1 MIIKKGAA
9 IMDKHKITYRNPMPE
24 EAEKIVAFY
33 NQVGGETPFLSF
45 IKDEYPLS
53 IKEEEEYIKGLNGNT
68 NNTMILALHGSEI
81 VGLTT
86 ITSTHKVKSRHEGEL
101 GIVVAKKYH
110 GQGIGTELIRQAID
124 WCKGNGVTTRIHLD
138 VSADNLTAI
147 SIYLKFGFVMEGCL
161 KNQTLIDG
169 KYYDTYVM
177 GMMLN

>member
-1 MIIKKGAA
+1 MMSKSKII
-9 IMDKHKITYRNPMPE
+9 YRNPKTE

-33 NQVGGETPFLSF
+33 HQVGGETPFLSF
-45 IKDEYPLS
+45 VKDEYPLS
-53 IKEEEEYIKGLNGNT
+53 AKE
-68 NNTMILALHGSEI
+68 
-81 VGLTT
+81 
-86 ITSTHKVKSRHEGEL
+86 KVKSRHEGEL

-110 GQGIGTELIRQAID
+110 GQGIGTRLIQSAID
-124 WCKGNGVTTRIHLD
+124 WCRGNGVTKRIHLD

-177 GMMLN
+177 GMMLD

>member
-1 MIIKKGAA
+1 MMNKS
-9 IMDKHKITYRNPMPE
+9 KITYRNPKTE

-33 NQVGGETPFLSF
+33 HQVGGETPFLSF
-45 IKDEYPLS
+45 VKDEYPLS
-53 IKEEEEYIKGLNGNT
+53 AKEEEEYIRGLEGNA
-68 NNTMILALHGSEI
+68 NNMMLLALDGDEI

-110 GQGIGTELIRQAID
+110 GQGIGTRLIQSAIN
-124 WCKGNGVTTRIHLD
+124 WCRGNGVTQRIHLD

-177 GMMLN
+177 GMMLD